1 MSSRLPS
8 SLTTDAARL
17 IGPADVARV
26 ARRASPGLAPGES
39 VVLLLLTDENRPF
52 HQICVPRSSSAAQ
65 CPEPRAVF
73 AAAFLNNCSRIVI
86 AHSQTA
92 RASGPIVPTAE
103 DYDHAAQLILG
114 GHLLHITVIDY
125 VLFNEDAEC
134 SLRLDHSDHL
144 YLYRKHMRALRTL
157 SLTAEPCRN

>member
-1 MSSRLPS
+1 MPS

-17 IGPADVARV
+17 IGPADVARA

-39 VVLLLLTDENRPF
+39 VVLLLTDQNRPF
-52 HQICVPRSSSAAQ
+52 HQICLPRSSSTAHG
-65 CPEPRAVF
+65 PEPRAVF
-73 AAAFLNNCSRIVI
+73 AAAFLNHCSRIVI

-92 RASGPIVPTAE
+92 RASGPIVPTAM

-125 VLFNEDAEC
+125 VLFNEDVEC
-134 SLRLDHSDHL
+134 SLRLHHSDHL